1 MKGSMI
7 IGVAL
12 ASALALATGEFAH
25 ADTPYEINVLISTTG
40 PAAFLGKE
48 EAQDL
53 QFIEQLTNQSG
64 GIKGRPLKFV
74 MLDDESNPQT
84 AVQLT
89 NQIIAKN
96 VPAFLGPVLTSPCNA
111 VMPIVAKS
119 GPVDYC
125 LSPGIDPDP
134 RSYVFSA
141 GVSSNGLGAVMVRY
155 FRLRNWKRIAII
167 TSTDATGQSL
177 DRAFK
182 RAKELPENKDVTYV
196 DWEHFNLTDITVAA
210 QIQRIK
216 AANPQVLIA
225 WTSGT
230 AFVTLLRGIRDA
242 GLDIPVGGGNANM
255 IYAQMAQ
262 YVAIAPKELYFD
274 GFQALVEGAAG
285 PGPIQEAQKPYFA
298 AFKAAGVRPDAAHAV
313 AWDGIAIVV
322 DSLRHL
328 GSGAT
333 TEQVHDYIENL
344 HGWAGINGVYDFGD
358 GTQRGISEDA
368 LVIDR
373 WVPDKNEFVVV
384 SKPAG
389 YLK

>member
-141 GVSSNGLGAVMVRY
+141 GVSSNGLRAVMVRY

-262 YVAIAPKELYFD
+262 TSRSRRRNSISMAFRHWSKAPRVRDRSRKRRSHTLPPSKLLACAPMPPTPSHGTESRSSSIPY
-274 GFQALVEGAAG
+274 GTWA
-285 PGPIQEAQKPYFA
+285 PAQQLS
-298 AFKAAGVRPDAAHAV
+298 RCM
-313 AWDGIAIVV
+313 I
-322 DSLRHL
+322 
-328 GSGAT
+328 T
-333 TEQVHDYIENL
+333 
-344 HGWAGINGVYDFGD
+344 
-358 GTQRGISEDA
+358 
-368 LVIDR
+368 
-373 WVPDKNEFVVV
+373 
-384 SKPAG
+384 
-389 YLK
+389 